1 MKTVHEV
8 SALSGVTIRTLRYY
22 DRIGLLRPTAH
33 TAAGYRLYDGA
44 ALQRLQRILLLRELE
59 IPLKDVA
66 RLLELPDEKQRE
78 ALGGQIRLLELKKER
93 TEKLIALAQRI
104 QKGEEAMDFSAF
116 DRSREEAYAAEAKA
130 RWGDTAAYR
139 AYEANGSP
147 QDGAAQMAAIFR
159 DFGALKDGDPAS
171 DAAQMAAIFRDFG
184 ALKDGDPA
192 SDAAQAKVKELQDCI
207 SANYYPCTDEILSGL
222 GQMYVAD
229 ARFTENIDRAGGEG
243 TAAFVGKAI
252 AAHCRQ
258 ASEAHKTER

>member
-171 DAAQMAAIFRDFG
+171 DAAQ
-184 ALKDGDPA
+184 
-192 SDAAQAKVKELQDCI
+192 AKVRALQDCI
-207 SANYYPCTDEILSGL
+207 SAYYYPCTDEILSGL

>member
-1 MKTVHEV
+1 MKTVHKV

-171 DAAQMAAIFRDFG
+171 DAAQ
-184 ALKDGDPA
+184 
-192 SDAAQAKVKELQDCI
+192 AKVRALQDCI
-207 SANYYPCTDEILSGL
+207 SAYYYPCTDEILSGL